1 MPAIHCEINIPETES
16 LMFKKAIRHLL
27 NSTFVL
33 KEKEEKLYRY
43 IARESN
49 RFEISQYLQV
59 IGYDILV
66 EEKAGVAMLILSEQD
81 EDAQGL
87 RKANVI
93 QFTPL
98 QYHLLLVLWQTY
110 LSGLGTEDGTF
121 IEMGALVDRIKS
133 FGIDVSGQE
142 LRTALKLFKKYM
154 LIHYNEDDKGENA
167 RIRLYPSLQFGWDLP
182 QFKTIADDILHAG
195 EQEETDKDE
204 VADDDMD
211 DTEDEE
217 EDAWS
222 L

>member
-121 IEMGALVDRIKS
+121 IEMGTLVDRIKS

-154 LIHYNEDDKGENA
+154 LIHYNEDDKGETA

-195 EQEETDKDE
+195 EQEEPEAEGTDED
-204 VADDDMD
+204 AD

>member
-154 LIHYNEDDKGENA
+154 LIHYNEDDKGETA

-195 EQEETDKDE
+195 EQEEPEAESTDED
-204 VADDDMD
+204 AD

>member
-81 EDAQGL
+81 EDAEGL
-87 RKANVI
+87 RRANVI
-93 QFTPL
+93 QFTSL

-110 LSGLGTEDGTF
+110 LSGFGDSDY
-121 IEMGALVDRIKS
+121 IEMGTLIDRLQS
-133 FGIDVSGQE
+133 FGLEVGGQE
-142 LRTALKLFKKYM
+142 LRAALRLFKKYM
-154 LIHYNEDDKGENA
+154 LIYFNENEKGETA
-167 RIRLYPSLQFGWDLP
+167 KIRLYPSLQFGWDLP
-182 QFKTIADDILHAG
+182 QFKTVADEILGAEEAEEETDDTNDADDI
-195 EQEETDKDE
+195 EEG
-204 VADDDMD
+204 
-211 DTEDEE
+211 EDE
-217 EDAWS
+217 
-222 L
+222 

>member
-154 LIHYNEDDKGENA
+154 LIHYNEDDKGETA

-195 EQEETDKDE
+195 EQEELEAEGADE
-204 VADDDMD
+204 DTD

>member
-87 RKANVI
+87 RRANVI

-133 FGIDVSGQE
+133 FGIDIGGQE
-142 LRTALKLFKKYM
+142 LRAALRLFKKYM
-154 LIHYNEDDKGENA
+154 LIHYNEDEKGETA

-182 QFKTIADDILHAG
+182 QFKTVADEILHAG
-195 EQEETDKDE
+195 TEDEPEQEESADE
-204 VADDDMD
+204 DAE

-217 EDAWS
+217 ESAWS